1 VLVQGIAIAGLRGAA
16 GVVAGKTATG
26 AVSLQH
32 ACRATPPF
40 GNCVRPSSGG
50 WDSRASGLGRI
61 GGQLVA
67 ELKVLIDNLEQI
79 RERIPGL

>member
-1 VLVQGIAIAGLRGAA
+1 MGIPEPAG
-16 GVVAGKTATG
+16 
-26 AVSLQH
+26 
-32 ACRATPPF
+32 C
-40 GNCVRPSSGG
+40 
-50 WDSRASGLGRI
+50 GRI

>member
-1 VLVQGIAIAGLRGAA
+1 VDG
-16 GVVAGKTATG
+16 
-26 AVSLQH
+26 
-32 ACRATPPF
+32 
-40 GNCVRPSSGG
+40 
-50 WDSRASGLGRI
+50 DSRASGLGRI